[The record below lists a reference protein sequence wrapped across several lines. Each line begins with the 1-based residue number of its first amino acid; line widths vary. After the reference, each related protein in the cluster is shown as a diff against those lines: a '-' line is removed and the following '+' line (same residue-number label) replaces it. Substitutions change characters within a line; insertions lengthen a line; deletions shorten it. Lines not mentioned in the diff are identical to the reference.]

1 VLNAARLIDK
11 YFIKDSIMEQLEQA
25 AKIGFA
31 STFSFALKAQNF
43 HWNIEGSDFLEYHEL
58 FGKIY
63 EEVYGSV
70 DDFAEKIR
78 ALGTYVPASLSRF
91 SMLSQVDDE
100 TSILPQQSMIQ
111 ELLADNE
118 KIVKVLMIVYH
129 EAEDA
134 GEHGFSNFIA
144 ERMDAHRKH
153 GWMLRASSKV

>member
-1 VLNAARLIDK
+1 
-11 YFIKDSIMEQLEQA
+11 MEELVKA
-25 AKIGFA
+25 MKIAFA
-31 STFSFALKAQNF
+31 SEHVYYIKASSF
-43 HWNIEGSDFLEYHEL
+43 HWNIEGSDFLEYHDL
-58 FGKIY
+58 FGRIY
-63 EEVYGSV
+63 EEVYGSI

-100 TSILPQQSMIQ
+100 TSILPQQAMIQ

-118 KIVKVLMIVYH
+118 KIIKVLMIVYH
-129 EAEDA
+129 EAEDE

-153 GWMLRASSKV
+153 GWMLRASAKV